1 MTLEQSDAEMVVH
14 PKSVAAR
21 HLELGFRYT
30 SVVVQNW
37 GER

>member
-1 MTLEQSDAEMVVH
+1 MNLERSDAEMVVH
-14 PKSVAAR
+14 PKSVAAH

-30 SVVVQNW
+30 SVVVQNR